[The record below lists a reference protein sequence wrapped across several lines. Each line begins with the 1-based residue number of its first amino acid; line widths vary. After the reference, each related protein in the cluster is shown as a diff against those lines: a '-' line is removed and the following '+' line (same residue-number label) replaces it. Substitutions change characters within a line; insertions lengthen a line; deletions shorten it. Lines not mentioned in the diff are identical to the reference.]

1 MNDIEITTDN
11 NRLDV
16 DFINGFIS
24 NSHWAKGRT
33 KETMQTCINNSLN
46 FGVYF
51 QNKQIGYARVVTD
64 FALFAYILDLF
75 ITENYRG
82 KGYSK
87 QLMNCILNHE
97 KLKDIKVWRLT
108 TTDAHYL
115 YKKFGFSAVANP
127 DNLMELIKK

>member
-1 MNDIEITTDN
+1 MNKIEIAVDN
-11 NRLDV
+11 NRLDL

-24 NSHWAKGRT
+24 NSYWAKGRT

-51 QNKQIGYARVVTD
+51 QNMQIGYARVVTD
-64 FALFAYILDLF
+64 YALFAYILDLF
-75 ITENYRG
+75 ITESYRG

-87 QLMNCILNHE
+87 QLMNYILNHN
-97 KLKDIKVWRLT
+97 KLKDIRVWRLA

-115 YKKFGFSAVANP
+115 YQKFGFNVVAKP
-127 DNLMELIKK
+127 DNLMELIRG